1 MNQPSF
7 ITEDFLLENHFSRSL
22 YENYSKDLPIIDYHN
37 HLSPKDIAEDKQYS
51 NVTELWLAGDHAKY
65 RAMRTYG
72 VKERYITGQAS
83 NREKFMAWAKT
94 VPYTIRNPIYHWTH
108 LELKRYFGIDKLL
121 NEKTAEG
128 IYEEI
133 NSQLEKP
140 SNSCRGF
147 LNKMNVESL
156 CTTEDPIDDLK
167 HHKQIKESDYKVKV
181 STSFRP
187 DKVIQIES
195 GNYLAYL
202 EKLGEISNIEIT
214 SYKNLKDALYKR
226 IEYFH
231 ANACRLS
238 DHGLGNLPFEQFKDS
253 EINNLF
259 KKKLQG
265 GMLSYTEVN
274 KFKTAL
280 LLYLGEMYHE
290 FSWVQQYHLGA
301 LRNNNTRMFKKLGP
315 DSGWDSIGN
324 FDHSRGLSRFLDALD
339 VKNKLSK
346 TILYNLNPADNAV
359 FASMIGNFNDGSI
372 KGKVQYGAAWWFL
385 DQKEG
390 IINQLNTLSNMGL
403 LSCFVG
409 MLTDSRSFLSLNR
422 HEYFRRILCN
432 VFGKEMASGELPRE
446 IDLIGKTIADI
457 SYFNANEYFDF

>member
-167 HHKQIKESDYKVKV
+167 HHKQIKERDYKVKV

-214 SYKNLKDALYKR
+214 SYKDLKDALYKR

-315 DSGWDSIGN
+315 DSGGDSIGN

-409 MLTDSRSFLSLNR
+409 MLTDSRSFLSLSR